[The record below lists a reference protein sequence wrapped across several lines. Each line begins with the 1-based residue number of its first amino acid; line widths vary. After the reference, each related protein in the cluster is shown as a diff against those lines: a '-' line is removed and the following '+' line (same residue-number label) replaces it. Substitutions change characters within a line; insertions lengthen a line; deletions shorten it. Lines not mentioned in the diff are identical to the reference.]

1 MPDDLTQCEAN
12 LQKLAERLHRGWARL
27 HAVKEKH
34 LALVRQAVH
43 EQWQKEQELRT
54 KDGGVKEQ
62 AHVKGKPPESPGQ
75 EIEEESSLEKRRRR
89 RSPEKD
95 RGR

>member
-1 MPDDLTQCEAN
+1 MPDDLTQCETN
-12 LQKLAERLHRGWARL
+12 LRKLAERLHKGWARL
-27 HAVKEKH
+27 HPVTEKN

-43 EQWQKEQELRT
+43 EQWRKEQELRKT
-54 KDGGVKEQ
+54 DGGVKEQ
-62 AHVKGKPPESPGQ
+62 THDKGKSPSTPGL
-75 EIEEESSLEKRRRR
+75 ETEEEVSQEKRRRR